1 MAFGPLIGTVFIGV
15 IGIGGVM
22 WIYAAL
28 HLLGTVLVLGMKT
41 PPEPQP
47 EPGDHADAY
56 RTERQPVEALTAPSR
71 GF

>member
-28 HLLGTVLVLGMKT
+28 HLLGSALVLGMKT
-41 PPEPQP
+41 PPGPQP
-47 EPGDHADAY
+47 EPGEHADPHRA
-56 RTERQPVEALTAPSR
+56 ERQPVGALTAPSR
-71 GF
+71 GL